1 MSISLDNIVLSDRA
15 EAQIDWVDR
24 RTWQPIGQNIRYA
37 LQGNPVITENPR
49 SGRPITLVAE
59 VPWAWLTSATVE
71 ALVVLA
77 SEVNYSFT
85 FVWGAESYTV
95 RFRRDAGPLELS
107 PIDPRREYYTGSI
120 YLIQV

>member
-1 MSISLDNIVLSDRA
+1 VFSDRA

-24 RTWQPIGQNIRYA
+24 RTWQPIGQNIRYS

-77 SEVNYSFT
+77 SEVNYPFT
-85 FVWGAESYTV
+85 FVWNTESYTV

-107 PIDPRREYYTGSI
+107 PLDPRRTYYTGSI

>member
-1 MSISLDNIVLSDRA
+1 MIALDTVVLSDRV

-24 RTWQPIGQNIRYA
+24 LTWQPIGQNIRYA

-59 VPWAWLTSATVE
+59 PPWSWLTETTVS
-71 ALVVLA
+71 ALVALA
-77 SEVNYSFT
+77 SEINYTFT
-85 FVWGAESYTV
+85 FVWNNESYSV

-107 PIDPRREYYTGSI
+107 PIDPRRLHYSGTI
-120 YLIQV
+120 FLIQV